1 MLVLKT
7 KMRSW
12 SDFRAFFDF
21 DGVRDRKNYILS
33 VAMIFA
39 ALFGAAL
46 AGLIAL
52 FAINFFMILIHY
64 SLVVLLLTAA
74 YNWALMSITVQRL
87 RHIGI
92 TDIFKQVA
100 CIIVTALLPFL
111 VFLWMIWPGD
121 RR

>member
-7 KMRSW
+7 KLRLW

-21 DGVRDRKNYILS
+21 DGARSRKDYILG
-33 VAMIFA
+33 VLLIA
-39 ALFGAAL
+39 ATLFGAAL

-52 FAINFFMILIHY
+52 FAINFFVVLIHY
-64 SLVVLLLTAA
+64 SLIVLLLTAG

-100 CIIVTALLPFL
+100 LIIVTALLPFL
-111 VFLWMIWPGD
+111 VFVWMVWPGEK
-121 RR
+121 R

>member
-12 SDFRAFFDF
+12 SDLRAFFDF
-21 DGVRDRKNYILS
+21 DGARTRKDYIMGILLI
-33 VAMIFA
+33 VAT
-39 ALFGAAL
+39 LFGAAL
-46 AGLIAL
+46 AGMIAL
-52 FAINFFMILIHY
+52 LAINFFMVLIHY
-64 SLVVLLLTAA
+64 TLVVLLLTAT
-74 YNWALMSITVQRL
+74 YNWALISVTVQRL

-100 CIIVTALLPFL
+100 CIIATVLLPVL
-111 VFLWMIWPGD
+111 VFLWMVWPGD

>member
-7 KMRSW
+7 RLRSW
-12 SDFRAFFDF
+12 TDFRAFFDF
-21 DGVRDRKNYILS
+21 DGARSRKDYILGVMMI
-33 VAMIFA
+33 VAT
-39 ALFGAAL
+39 LFGAAL

-52 FAINFFMILIHY
+52 FAINFFVVLIHY
-64 SLVVLLLTAA
+64 SLVVLLLTAG

-100 CIIVTALLPFL
+100 LIIVTAILPFL
-111 VFLWMIWPGD
+111 VFVWMVWPGD
-121 RR
+121 KR

>member
-1 MLVLKT
+1 
-7 KMRSW
+7 
-12 SDFRAFFDF
+12 
-21 DGVRDRKNYILS
+21 
-33 VAMIFA
+33 MIFA

-100 CIIVTALLPFL
+100 LIIVTALLPFL
-111 VFLWMIWPGD
+111 VFLWMVWPGEK
-121 RR
+121 R

>member
-64 SLVVLLLTAA
+64 SLIVLLLTAG

-92 TDIFKQVA
+92 TDVFKQVA

-111 VFLWMIWPGD
+111 VFLWMVWPGD
-121 RR
+121 KR

>member
-7 KMRSW
+7 KLRSW

-21 DGVRDRKNYILS
+21 DGARDRRNYILS
-33 VAMIFA
+33 VIMLFA
-39 ALFGAAL
+39 AVFGAAL

-52 FAINFFMILIHY
+52 FAINFFVVLIHY

-111 VFLWMIWPGD
+111 VFLWMVWPGD
-121 RR
+121 KR

>member
-7 KMRSW
+7 KLRTW

-21 DGVRDRKNYILS
+21 DGARDRKNYILA
-33 VAMIFA
+33 VVLIFA
-39 ALFGAAL
+39 AVFGAAL

-52 FAINFFMILIHY
+52 FAINFFVVLIHY
-64 SLVVLLLTAA
+64 SLVVLLLTGA

-100 CIIVTALLPFL
+100 CVIVTALLPVL
-111 VFLWMIWPGD
+111 VFIWMVWPGD
-121 RR
+121 KR

>member
-7 KMRSW
+7 KLRSW

-21 DGVRDRKNYILS
+21 DGARDRKNYILS

-52 FAINFFMILIHY
+52 FAINFFVILIHY

-100 CIIVTALLPFL
+100 LIIVTALLPFL
-111 VFLWMIWPGD
+111 VFLWMVWPGEK
-121 RR
+121 R

>member
-21 DGVRDRKNYILS
+21 DGARDRKNYILA

-39 ALFGAAL
+39 AVFGAAL

-52 FAINFFMILIHY
+52 FAINFFVVLIHY
-64 SLVVLLLTAA
+64 SLVVLLLTGA

-100 CIIVTALLPFL
+100 CIVATVLLPVL
-111 VFLWMIWPGD
+111 VFLWMVWPGD

>member
-21 DGVRDRKNYILS
+21 DGARDRKNYILA

-39 ALFGAAL
+39 AVFGAVL

-52 FAINFFMILIHY
+52 FAINFFVVLIHY
-64 SLVVLLLTAA
+64 SLVVLLLTGA

-92 TDIFKQVA
+92 KDIFKLVA
-100 CIIVTALLPFL
+100 CVVVTALLPVL
-111 VFLWMIWPGD
+111 VFIWMIWPGD
-121 RR
+121 RK